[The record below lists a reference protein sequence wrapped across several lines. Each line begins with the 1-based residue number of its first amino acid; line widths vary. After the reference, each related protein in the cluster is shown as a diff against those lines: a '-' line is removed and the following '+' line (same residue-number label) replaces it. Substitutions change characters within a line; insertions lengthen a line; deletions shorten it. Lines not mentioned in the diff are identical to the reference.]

1 MEYVFYYAKVMLY
14 PLAAIFLCGLSVW
27 ACSLLFI
34 KLLGN
39 GYKLTLWSAVIGTP
53 IHELGHA
60 GMCLLFGHRITKMVL
75 WQPHSADGTLG
86 YVKHSYNPKN
96 LYQRFGNL
104 FIGIGPIF
112 SGLIV
117 LCLALFIAFP
127 ETWEFYTEK
136 LMAISKN
143 PLSIDATIKFGQE
156 IIEGIF
162 TEFDKNLWTLF
173 GQLLALILMASV
185 SLHIS
190 LSPADIKNSL
200 VAMPLYLAIT
210 FLSGTIALILGK
222 KAMTTLTGI
231 LMSYNVFMITL
242 FTIIFAFAALLIII
256 ASTVKFIKYVTAIIK
271 KGR

>member
-1 MEYVFYYAKVMLY
+1 MEFIFYYAKVMLY
-14 PLAAIFLCGLSVW
+14 PLIAIFLCGLSVW

-39 GYKLTLWSAVIGTP
+39 GYKITLWSAIIGTP

-60 GMCLLFGHRITKMVL
+60 GMCLLFGHKINRMVL
-75 WQPHSADGTLG
+75 WQPRSSDGTLG

-112 SGLIV
+112 SGLLI
-117 LCLALFIAFP
+117 LCIALFLAFP
-127 ETWEFYTEK
+127 ETWEYYIQK
-136 LMAISKN
+136 VLVISKN
-143 PLSIDATIKFGQE
+143 PLSIDATIEFGKE
-156 IIEGIF
+156 LIEGIF
-162 TEFDKNLWTLF
+162 GEFSNNLWTLF
-173 GQLLALILMASV
+173 GQLLALVLMAAV

-200 VAMPLYLAIT
+200 TAMPIYLVIT
-210 FLSGTIALILGK
+210 FSAATVALILGK
-222 KAMTTLTGI
+222 KAMGSLTGV

-242 FTIIFAFAALLIII
+242 FTLIFVFAALLITI
-256 ASTVKFIKYVTAIIK
+256 AAMIKFIKYVISTIK
-271 KGR
+271 NK